1 MYAFYLEDC
10 ALMLTSIYRGRTII
24 PGLCIMIG
32 IQGTRS
38 RPPRKQGTRSRPP
51 RKQGSGSRPPKK
63 QYT

>member
-10 ALMLTSIYRGRTII
+10 ALMLTSRGRTII